1 MPTSSDLDD
10 RRDPGDQ
17 GHLGKRDAM
26 VPARRAT
33 EADRIDGVEVGQ
45 VVMAGDATQV
55 AGALR
60 AATEAGATVVA
71 RGGGTKLDW
80 GSPPQRADIIVDVS
94 GLDDLVEHAAGDL
107 VVRVGAG
114 VRLRDLQECLAPAG
128 QRLALDEVV
137 AGSTVGGVIATGLSG
152 PMRLVHGSVRDL
164 LLGVTVALAD
174 GRLVT
179 SGGRVV
185 KNVAGYDLGKLYTG
199 SFGTLGIVTE
209 AFLRLHPRPRRSAW
223 VAVAVTRTDDVAP
236 VVGALG
242 AAGVAPVAIEVHDGG
257 GHGLE
262 VVALL
267 EGSAPGVDGRLNA
280 ARHAVD
286 LPALRTG
293 AVTMMATAP
302 PWWARLPGVGEG
314 ETLMKLTTT
323 VAGVG
328 PLLDAVR
335 GAADHLVE
343 VELSG
348 SAGVGVLY
356 AGLGSGSEP
365 AAVGGVL
372 AAARQACRAV
382 GGAAVVLRTPPLTR
396 AAIDA
401 WGPVGALA
409 LMGRVKQGFDPHRV
423 LAPGRF
429 VGGI

>member
-1 MPTSSDLDD
+1 M
-10 RRDPGDQ
+10 
-17 GHLGKRDAM
+17 
-26 VPARRAT
+26 ARRAT
-33 EADRIDGVEVGQ
+33 GADRIDGVEVGQ
-45 VVMAGDATQV
+45 VVMAGDAAQV

-80 GSPPQRADIIVDVS
+80 GAPPLRADIIVDVS
-94 GLDDLVEHAAGDL
+94 GLDGLVEHAAGDL

-114 VRLRDLQECLAPAG
+114 VRLSDLQACLAPAG

-152 PMRLVHGSVRDL
+152 PLRLVHGAVRDL

-174 GRLVT
+174 GRLAT

-223 VAVAVTRTDDVAP
+223 VAVAVTRTDGVAP
-236 VVGALG
+236 VVAALG
-242 AAGVAPVAIEVHDGG
+242 AADVAPVAIEVHDGG
-257 GHGLE
+257 GHDLE

-267 EGSAPGVDGRLNA
+267 EGSGPGVDGRLNA
-280 ARHAVD
+280 ARAAVD
-286 LPALRTG
+286 LPAVRSG
-293 AVTMMATAP
+293 AVTMTTTAP

-328 PLLDAVR
+328 PLLDAVH
-335 GAADHLVE
+335 GAAAQVGVE

-356 AGLGSGSEP
+356 AGVGSGSEP
-365 AAVGGVL
+365 GAVAAVL

-401 WGPVGALA
+401 WGPVAALA
-409 LMGRVKQGFDPHRV
+409 LMGRVKEGFDPHRV
-423 LAPGRF
+423 MAPGRF